1 VKHIRKN
8 PEPPSILTSL
18 NVSTYKELNK
28 SEEGKTARGDLRK
41 TLSQEQG
48 YICCYCC
55 RILDLEPKCSH
66 IEHLRPQES
75 YSHLSL
81 EYNNLLV
88 SCQGKL
94 EDSEPRHCGMAK
106 DAWFDEDLMVSPLSK
121 DCEEF
126 FEYSLAG
133 EILPTKD
140 ANRGK
145 AAQETI
151 DRLQL
156 NIPKLQAMRQ
166 AEIAP
171 LFDLELSTE
180 EVLKLI
186 ESFATTDD
194 EGYYQ
199 PFGSALIH
207 LLKLEYS
214 ISSVS
219 EKN

>member
-1 VKHIRKN
+1 VRHIRKN
-8 PEPPSILTSL
+8 PEPPSILKSL
-18 NVSTYKELNK
+18 TVSTYKDLNE
-28 SEEGKTARGDLRK
+28 SEEGKKARAEIRK

-55 RILDLEPKCSH
+55 RTLDPNDSH

-75 YSHLSL
+75 YDHLSL

-94 EDSEPRHCGMAK
+94 PNNEPRHCGMAK
-106 DAWFDEDLMVSPLSK
+106 DAWFDEDLMVSPLSE

-133 EILPTKD
+133 EILPTKN
-140 ANRGK
+140 ANRSR

-156 NIPKLQAMRQ
+156 NIPNLQNLREA
-166 AEIAP
+166 AIIPYFEK
-171 LFDLELSTE
+171 DLPIED
-180 EVLKLI
+180 VLRLI
-186 ESFATTDD
+186 ESFTDTQGFY
-194 EGYYQ
+194 E
-199 PFGSALIH
+199 PFAPALIH
-207 LLKLEYS
+207 LLKLEYLIDS
-214 ISSVS
+214 T
-219 EKN
+219 K

>member
-18 NVSTYKELNK
+18 NVSTYKELNN

-55 RILDLEPKCSH
+55 RILDSDDSH
-66 IEHLRPQES
+66 IEHLRPQKP
-75 YSHLSL
+75 YDHLTL

-94 EDSEPRHCGMAK
+94 LNNEPRHCGMAK
-106 DAWFDEDLMVSPLSK
+106 DAWFDEDLMVSPISK

-156 NIPKLQAMRQ
+156 NIRNLR
-166 AEIAP
+166 
-171 LFDLELSTE
+171 DLREAAIIPYFEKDLTIE
-180 EVLKLI
+180 DVLRLI
-186 ESFATTDD
+186 ESFTVTDAQGFY
-194 EGYYQ
+194 E
-199 PFGSALIH
+199 PFAPALIH

>member
-8 PEPPSILTSL
+8 QEPLSILTSL
-18 NVSTYKELNK
+18 NVSTYKELNN
-28 SEEGKTARGDLRK
+28 SEEGKKARADLRK

-55 RILDLEPKCSH
+55 RILDSDDSH
-66 IEHLRPQES
+66 IEHLRPQKP
-75 YSHLSL
+75 YDHLSL

-94 EDSEPRHCGMAK
+94 PNNEPRHCGMAK

-166 AEIAP
+166 AEITP
-171 LFDLELSTE
+171 LFDVELSTD

>member
-1 VKHIRKN
+1 VRHIRKKT
-8 PEPPSILTSL
+8 EPLSILKSL
-18 NVSTYKELNK
+18 TVSTYKDLND
-28 SEEGKTARGDLRK
+28 SEEGKKARAELRK

-55 RILDLEPKCSH
+55 RKLDPNDSH

-75 YSHLSL
+75 YDHLSL

-94 EDSEPRHCGMAK
+94 PNQEPRHCGMAK
-106 DAWFDEDLMVSPLSK
+106 DAWFDEDLMVSPLSE

-133 EILPTKD
+133 EILPTKN
-140 ANRGK
+140 ANR
-145 AAQETI
+145 ARSAQETI

-156 NIPKLQAMRQ
+156 NIRNLR
-166 AEIAP
+166 
-171 LFDLELSTE
+171 DLREAAIIPYFEKDLPIE
-180 EVLKLI
+180 DVLRLI
-186 ESFATTDD
+186 ESFTVTDAQGFY
-194 EGYYQ
+194 E
-199 PFGSALIH
+199 PFAPALIH

-214 ISSVS
+214 ID
-219 EKN
+219 NRC

>member
-1 VKHIRKN
+1 VRHIRKKT
-8 PEPPSILTSL
+8 EPPSVLTSL
-18 NVSTYKELNK
+18 TVSTYKDLNK
-28 SEEGKTARGDLRK
+28 SEEGKKARADLRK

-55 RILDLEPKCSH
+55 RTLDPNDSH

-75 YSHLSL
+75 YAHLSL

-94 EDSEPRHCGMAK
+94 PNNEPRHCGMAK
-106 DAWFDEDLMVSPLSK
+106 DAWFDEDLMVSPLSA
-121 DCEEF
+121 DCEDF

-133 EILPTKD
+133 EILPTKNV
-140 ANRGK
+140 NRNK

-156 NIPKLQAMRQ
+156 NIRNLR
-166 AEIAP
+166 
-171 LFDLELSTE
+171 DLREAAIIPYFEKDLPIE
-180 EVLKLI
+180 DVLRLI
-186 ESFATTDD
+186 ESFTVTDGQGFY
-194 EGYYQ
+194 E
-199 PFGSALIH
+199 PFAPALIH

-214 ISSVS
+214 IDST
-219 EKN
+219 K